1 MSKKAGF
8 GFGVFL
14 GVTGAAAYFAFKRL
28 SPAKQKE
35 IIKKVNDTAHDLKD
49 RAVDYAFYAN
59 DAISDTKEVLGKKT
73 SEVSDSAKQAF
84 NDASDKFND
93 HFQKKTDDD
102 NDESNTTQFHTA
114 ADRLR
119 DELGD
124 TSEDAQDD
132 IVVNGDDVF
141 KNEKKVETFYPN
153 GTSK

>member
-8 GFGVFL
+8 GFGLFVGL
-14 GVTGAAAYFAFKRL
+14 TGAAAYFAFKRL
-28 SPAKQKE
+28 DSAKQKE
-35 IIKKVNDTAHDLKD
+35 IITKVNNTAHDLKD

-59 DAISDTKEVLGKKT
+59 DAISDARQKVNQKT
-73 SEVSDSAKQAF
+73 GELTDNAKQAVNSAGEKI
-84 NDASDKFND
+84 NDRFKENS
-93 HFQKKTDDD
+93 DDD

-119 DELGD
+119 DELNN

-132 IVVNGDDVF
+132 IVVNADDVF
-141 KNEKKVETFYPN
+141 KNDKKVETFYPN

>member
-8 GFGVFL
+8 GFGLFL
-14 GVTGAAAYFAFKRL
+14 GLTGAAAYFAFKRL
-28 SPAKQKE
+28 DPAKQKE
-35 IIKKVNDTAHDLKD
+35 LVTKANNAAHDLKD

-59 DAISDTKEVLGKKT
+59 DALSDARESLGKKT
-73 SEVSDSAKQAF
+73 SEVTDNAKQAF
-84 NDASDKFND
+84 NSATDKINDRFNEA
-93 HFQKKTDDD
+93 TDDD

-119 DELGD
+119 DELHN

-132 IVVNGDDVF
+132 IVVNADDVF
-141 KNEKKVETFYPN
+141 KNDKKVETFYPN